1 MKSPMRNICRS
12 GYLKTLWKAPVAG
25 FQDMSQ
31 KLYTCNEK
39 KRSSDSDDIA
49 CNYEEGAVETGED
62 VEDVPEVDACE
73 VR

>member
-1 MKSPMRNICRS
+1 
-12 GYLKTLWKAPVAG
+12 
-25 FQDMSQ
+25 MSQ

-49 CNYEEGAVETGED
+49 CNYEDGTVETGED

-73 VR
+73 IR